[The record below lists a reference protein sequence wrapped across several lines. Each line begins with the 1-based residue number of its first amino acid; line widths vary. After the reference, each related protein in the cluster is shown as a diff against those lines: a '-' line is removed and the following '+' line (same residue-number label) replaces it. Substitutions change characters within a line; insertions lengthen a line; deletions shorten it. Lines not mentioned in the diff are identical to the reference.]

1 MAEEWRHLC
10 HGKLHN
16 VSNILFGSPN
26 REFLANSKRR
36 QRVHAQLKKD
46 QLCLQHPEV
55 FYRQQRKG
63 HMEGVNEENLNK
75 SHPEKSAYK

>member
-26 REFLANSKRR
+26 CEFLANSKRR
-36 QRVHAQLKKD
+36 QHVHAQFKKD

-55 FYRQQRKG
+55 FIDSKGKDIWRESKRKT
-63 HMEGVNEENLNK
+63 
-75 SHPEKSAYK
+75 